1 MNLQHL
7 VTAAARWLAA
17 FDAPALR
24 TALQAQLPGLTPGL
38 APALPPGLP
47 APGRRAAS
55 PTVPGAAA

>member
-24 TALQAQLPGLTPGL
+24 TALQAQLPGLTP
-38 APALPPGLP
+38 ALPMP
-47 APGRRAAS
+47 ARRAAS
-55 PTVPGAAA
+55 PGPTVPGAAA